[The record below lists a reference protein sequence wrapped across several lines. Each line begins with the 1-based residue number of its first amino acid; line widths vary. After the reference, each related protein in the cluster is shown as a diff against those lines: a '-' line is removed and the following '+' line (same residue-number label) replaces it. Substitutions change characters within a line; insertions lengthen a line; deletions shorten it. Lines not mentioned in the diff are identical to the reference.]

1 MSDQPNQSASAS
13 KVADVTIYST
23 PWCAFCRT
31 EKQWLDSLGVSYIS
45 KDIEED
51 PNAKEEL
58 LAKLGGQFQGVPTT
72 DIGGDMIVGFDR
84 PKLQAALQTHKLV
97 SA

>member
-1 MSDQPNQSASAS
+1 M
-13 KVADVTIYST
+13 ADSTNNTATVTIFST

-31 EKQWLDSLGVSYIS
+31 EKQWLESLGVSYET

-51 PNAKEEL
+51 EGAKDEL
-58 LAKLGGQFQGVPTT
+58 LAKLDGQFQGVPTT
-72 DIGGDMIVGFDR
+72 FIGDEVIVGFDR
-84 PKLQAALQTHKLV
+84 PKLQAALEANKLV